1 MYMYMYMC
9 MYMYMYMYRFKDR
22 DLIRSHGARWN
33 FFFRKPKLRFFF
45 SRSKYRD

>member
-33 FFFRKPKLRFFF
+33 FFFRFFF
-45 SRSKYRD
+45 QKTEIEIFFFQI